1 MQLTKEQEEKILTVI
16 QSPQVLKKIFEALYP
31 IAIEPRKTPS
41 KYNLEFLAVG
51 ASTVFNVNTYP
62 SIKTTAWI
70 QVFASDSRQ
79 EFVKMLYCIDTRVF
93 KENHVTVT

>member
-62 SIKTTAWI
+62 SIKTTAWRI
-70 QVFASDSRQ
+70 RKKHGFKYSLVIRGK
-79 EFVKMLYCIDTRVF
+79 ELIVTRIC
-93 KENHVTVT
+93 